1 MVGRSLVRVT
11 TTDPQLLAPVSVDG
25 SDAGDVEVAPE
36 PRVPGLSPSRANDFQ
51 QCPLLFR
58 LRVVDKR
65 PEPPSS
71 AAARGTLVHSV
82 LERLY
87 DLPLGERTPAAA
99 HALVP
104 EAWDRLL
111 ERSPE
116 VVTLFADEQ
125 EREAW
130 LGSARLLLDTYFTL
144 EDPNRLQPGDR
155 ELAVTTLLE
164 DGPQLRGI
172 VDRLDVAPDG
182 ALRVVDYKTGKSPNP
197 GFEGSALFQMRF
209 YAYVLWR
216 ERGVLPALLQLVY
229 LGDGQILRHAPSEAE
244 MRTLEQRLRALWA
257 QIEEAA
263 RTGEWRPRKSRLCD
277 WCAHQAVCPA
287 FGGTPPEIPE
297 GAVERA
303 IGITPVAR
311 AS

>member
-1 MVGRSLVRVT
+1 ME
-11 TTDPQLLAPVSVDG
+11 P
-25 SDAGDVEVAPE
+25 APE

-58 LRVVDKR
+58 FRVVDR
-65 PEPPSS
+65 LPEPPSP
-71 AAARGTLVHSV
+71 AAARGTLVHTV

-116 VVTLFADEQ
+116 VETLFASAE

-130 LGSARLLLDTYFTL
+130 LGTARLLLDTYFTL

-155 ELAVTTLLE
+155 ELSVRTLLQ

-197 GFEGSALFQMRF
+197 GYEGSALFQMRF
-209 YAYVLWR
+209 YSYVLWR
-216 ERGVLPALLQLVY
+216 ERGVLPRMLQLVY
-229 LGDGQILRHAPSEAE
+229 LGDGQILRHSPSEDE
-244 MRTLEQRLRALWA
+244 MRTMEQRLRALWD
-257 QIEEAA
+257 QIEQAA
-263 RTGEWRPRKSRLCD
+263 RSGEWRPRTSRLCD
-277 WCAHQAVCPA
+277 WCAHRAVCPA
-287 FGGTPPEIPE
+287 FGGTPPEIPA

-303 IGITPVAR
+303 IGVVPEAR

>member
-1 MVGRSLVRVT
+1 VGGSAYARRVT
-11 TTDPQLLAPVSVDG
+11 TSDPQLLVPSTADA
-25 SDAGDVEVAPE
+25 AGDVEPSPE
-36 PRVPGLSPSRANDFQ
+36 PRVPGLSPSRANDYQ

-58 LRVVDKR
+58 FRVVDR
-65 PEPPSS
+65 LPEPPSS

-87 DLPLGERTPAAA
+87 DLPLGERTTAAA
-99 HALVP
+99 HDLIP

-116 VVTLFADEQ
+116 VTALFASEE

-130 LGSARLLLDTYFTL
+130 LGIARLLLDTYFTL
-144 EDPNRLQPGDR
+144 EDPNRLQPGER
-155 ELAVTTLLE
+155 ELSVRTQLD

-197 GFEGSALFQMRF
+197 GYEGSALFQMRF
-209 YAYVLWR
+209 YSYVLWR
-216 ERGVLPALLQLVY
+216 ERGVLPRMLQLVY
-229 LGDGQILRHAPSEAE
+229 LGNGQILRHTPSEEE
-244 MRTLEQRLRALWA
+244 MRTLELRLRSLWES
-257 QIEEAA
+257 IEASA
-263 RTGEWRPRKSRLCD
+263 RTGQWRTRRSRLCD
-277 WCAHQAVCPA
+277 WCAHRAICPE

-303 IGITPVAR
+303 IGVVPL